1 MRKRIAI
8 KIFLIFTYMLLA
20 QAGCSYLN
28 RKFSLKDDNFIE
40 ELIEQQ
46 IENKTGL
53 TVDLSNES
61 PE

>member
-1 MRKRIAI
+1 
-8 KIFLIFTYMLLA
+8 MLLA